1 MIEDE
6 VNFLEVKAL
15 GEDLA
20 WRVIKLWMQSAGRD
34 LNNYQV
40 TSPRDGIEPLGTALS
55 GSQLSL
61 KSGHLSTA
69 ARKFL
74 TTYSFI
80 TKINPFGEKL
90 HFWGL

>member
-6 VNFLEVKAL
+6 ENFLEVKAL

-40 TSPRDGIEPLGTALS
+40 RPLYSLIKFSTFAANYKPAAKLQQATRGIKN
-55 GSQLSL
+55 
-61 KSGHLSTA
+61 KS
-69 ARKFL
+69 
-74 TTYSFI
+74 
-80 TKINPFGEKL
+80 INHYEKEQKCSNL
-90 HFWGL
+90 PPQK

>member
-6 VNFLEVKAL
+6 ENFLEVKAL

-40 TSPRDGIEPLGTALS
+40 RGL
-55 GSQLSL
+55 
-61 KSGHLSTA
+61 
-69 ARKFL
+69 
-74 TTYSFI
+74 YSFMKFSTLVANYKPAAKLQQAIRCLQNKSITI
-80 TKINPFGEKL
+80 TKNKNVEICTHKR
-90 HFWGL
+90 

>member
-1 MIEDE
+1 MVKLNSEKLKNVGLTPGFRKQIANQQCLHFILDYELLTKMIEDE

-40 TSPRDGIEPLGTALS
+40 TSLRDGIE
-55 GSQLSL
+55 LSL
-61 KSGHLSTA
+61 
-69 ARKFL
+69 
-74 TTYSFI
+74 
-80 TKINPFGEKL
+80 PC
-90 HFWGL
+90 

>member
-1 MIEDE
+1 MIMFVPFLSYLERSIFNFIYLQLLLISDYELLTKMIEDE

-40 TSPRDGIEPLGTALS
+40 QISSTFYV
-55 GSQLSL
+55 QLLRS
-61 KSGHLSTA
+61 
-69 ARKFL
+69 
-74 TTYSFI
+74 
-80 TKINPFGEKL
+80 
-90 HFWGL
+90 

>member
-40 TSPRDGIEPLGTALS
+40 MWQLHGIEP
-55 GSQLSL
+55 SL
-61 KSGHLSTA
+61 
-69 ARKFL
+69 
-74 TTYSFI
+74 Y
-80 TKINPFGEKL
+80 N
-90 HFWGL
+90 HF

>member
-6 VNFLEVKAL
+6 ENFLEVKAL

-40 TSPRDGIEPLGTALS
+40 S
-55 GSQLSL
+55 G
-61 KSGHLSTA
+61 
-69 ARKFL
+69 
-74 TTYSFI
+74 
-80 TKINPFGEKL
+80 
-90 HFWGL
+90 GLYC

>member
-6 VNFLEVKAL
+6 ENFLEVKAL

-40 TSPRDGIEPLGTALS
+40 SGLLGFIFNACC
-55 GSQLSL
+55 
-61 KSGHLSTA
+61 
-69 ARKFL
+69 KF
-74 TTYSFI
+74 
-80 TKINPFGEKL
+80 
-90 HFWGL
+90 

>member
-6 VNFLEVKAL
+6 DNFLEVKAL

-40 TSPRDGIEPLGTALS
+40 LPADRMHCVSDINEPTFRRSLAILSSKYCLNFHSDPGI
-55 GSQLSL
+55 
-61 KSGHLSTA
+61 
-69 ARKFL
+69 
-74 TTYSFI
+74 
-80 TKINPFGEKL
+80 KI
-90 HFWGL
+90 